1 MTKKL
6 LSEITVGSMLAAHE
20 GSSIGT
26 DFIIYDTFRNV
37 PLPDEPHRM
46 KCLVLGI
53 CLAGTARYSLDTI
66 EYRVQPND
74 IIIISEGKVLDNHQ
88 FSPDCQLMTLV
99 LSYGF
104 FYEIVKEVH
113 ELSSLFL
120 FARNHPVCP
129 MRPEDVRT
137 IISYLRIIKEKTDER
152 EHHFRKETV
161 RSLIA
166 TMIYDISNSIYRIQN
181 LTDSRR
187 SRGEAIFTEY
197 IKLVEQNFR
206 NERRVSWYAQQLCI
220 TPKYLSETIRQV
232 SKRTP
237 NAWIDKYVTLE
248 IRVLLKNSIKTIK
261 EITQEMNFPNQSFLG
276 KYFKEHVGMSP
287 TEYRRS

>member
-26 DFIIYDTFRNV
+26 DFIIYDTFGNV

-237 NAWIDKYVTLE
+237 NAWIY
-248 IRVLLKNSIKTIK
+248 
-261 EITQEMNFPNQSFLG
+261 SF
-276 KYFKEHVGMSP
+276 S
-287 TEYRRS
+287 RRNEG

>member
-1 MTKKL
+1 M
-6 LSEITVGSMLAAHE
+6 SA
-20 GSSIGT
+20 
-26 DFIIYDTFRNV
+26 N
-37 PLPDEPHRM
+37 
-46 KCLVLGI
+46 
-53 CLAGTARYSLDTI
+53 TI
-66 EYRVQPND
+66 
-74 IIIISEGKVLDNHQ
+74 S
-88 FSPDCQLMTLV
+88 
-99 LSYGF
+99 
-104 FYEIVKEVH
+104 
-113 ELSSLFL
+113 
-120 FARNHPVCP
+120 
-129 MRPEDVRT
+129 
-137 IISYLRIIKEKTDER
+137 
-152 EHHFRKETV
+152 V

-248 IRVLLKNSIKTIK
+248 IRVLLKNSTKTIK